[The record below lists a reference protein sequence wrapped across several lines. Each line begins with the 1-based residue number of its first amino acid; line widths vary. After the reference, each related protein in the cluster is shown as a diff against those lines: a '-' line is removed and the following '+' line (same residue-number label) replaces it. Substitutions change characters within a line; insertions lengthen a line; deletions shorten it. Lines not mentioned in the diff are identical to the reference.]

1 MKKRILFVDDDQHL
15 LDGLRRSLRSQR
27 KEWDMTF
34 APNGEEALEALKQHP
49 YDALVTDMRMPGI
62 DGMQLLAAVSRDY
75 PEMVRFILSG
85 MSDDDLTMHSV
96 MTAHQYLSKPCDT
109 EVLVAALQ
117 RAFALQEIVSNEKLR
132 RLVTGLGS
140 LPTLPS
146 VYTEI
151 NKKLSDPN
159 ASLRQIGDIIAKDP
173 AMTAKTLQLV
183 NSAFFGLGRKV
194 TNPADAATMLGI
206 DTLKTLVLSIGIF
219 SQFKDVKP
227 FAPGFTLESLWEH
240 SLSVANLARRIA
252 EAESEDRTLQEESLL
267 AGLLHRLGIVVLA
280 VNFPD
285 QYREVV
291 ETSSRNQTHLFIAE
305 REQFG
310 VTHSEVCAYLL
321 GLWGFSDAVVE
332 AVAFIHQPERAPTQ
346 DISPLIL
353 VHVANAMVSSEWKES
368 RGCTLNLDY
377 LQQIRLAGRLEAWR
391 NLYNEML
398 RKAESAEPG

>member
-1 MKKRILFVDDDQHL
+1 MKKRILFVDDDQLL
-15 LDGLRRSLRSQR
+15 LDGLRRSLRGQR

-34 APNGEEALEALKQHP
+34 AANGEEALEALKQSP

-62 DGMQLLAAVSRDY
+62 DGMQLLAIVSREH

-96 MTAHQYLSKPCDT
+96 LTAHQYISKPCDNA
-109 EVLVAALQ
+109 VLVDALQ
-117 RAFALQEIVSNEKLR
+117 RAFALREIVTNEKLR
-132 RLVTGLGS
+132 TLVAGLGA
-140 LPTLPS
+140 LPTLPA

-151 NKKLSDPN
+151 NQKLSDPN
-159 ASLRQIGDIIAKDP
+159 ASLRQIGDIIARDP

-219 SQFKDVKP
+219 SQFRDIKP

-240 SLSVANLARRIA
+240 SLGVANLARRMA
-252 EAESEDRTLQEESLL
+252 EAESEDRILQEESLL

-291 ETSSRNQTHLFIAE
+291 ETSSRNQTHLVDAE
-305 REQFG
+305 QEQFG
-310 VTHSEVCAYLL
+310 VTHSEVGAYLL
-321 GLWGFSDAVVE
+321 GLWGFTDAVVE
-332 AVAFIHQPERAPTQ
+332 AVAFIHHPERAPTQ
-346 DISPLIL
+346 GISPLIL
-353 VHVANAMVSSEWKES
+353 VHTANAMVSSDWQEN
-368 RGCTLNLDY
+368 RGCSLNLEH
-377 LQQIRLAGRLEAWR
+377 LQQLRLADRLEVWR
-391 NLYNEML
+391 NLYEEML
-398 RKAESAEPG
+398 SEAD